1 MGKGFTSNLILHGRM
16 ARGPKKHLKRIR
28 TPKSWMLDKLT
39 GVYAPRPRQGPHK
52 LRECLPLQLVLRNRL
67 KYALSGKECDRILG
81 DKDNEVKID
90 NKVRRDKK
98 YPVGLMDVVQI
109 PKCKDNYR
117 MLYDVKGR
125 FTLTKIKEKEAEY
138 KLCKVKR
145 RVMGQNKIPYLVT
158 HDARTLRYPDPA
170 ITVFDTVK
178 INCNTGA
185 VMDTLKLEIG
195 NNVLVTGGANRGRV
209 GVISNRTRLQG
220 AFDMV
225 AVKDKNGESF
235 NTRIDNCFVVG
246 TGNQSEVTL
255 PKGQG
260 LRLSILETQVVA

>member
-1 MGKGFTSNLILHGRM
+1 M

-67 KYALSGKECDRILG
+67 KLALNGREVDQILG
-81 DKDNEVKID
+81 EKSNNVMVD

-98 YPVGLMDVVQI
+98 YPVGLMDVVSI
-109 PKCKDNYR
+109 PQTGDYFR

-125 FTLTKIKEKEAEY
+125 FTLVKLKKEKERGF

-158 HDARTLRYPDPA
+158 HDARTLRFPHPD
-170 ITVFDTVK
+170 IHIFDTVK
-178 INCNTGA
+178 INLETGQ
-185 VMDTLKLEIG
+185 VMDTIKLEVG
-195 NNVLVTGGANRGRV
+195 QNVLVTGGANRGRV
-209 GVISNRTRLQG
+209 GQIHNRTRLQG
-220 AFDMV
+220 AFDMI
-225 AVKDKNGESF
+225 AVKDKNGHSF
-235 NTRIDNCFVVG
+235 NTRIDNCFVIG
-246 TGNQSEVTL
+246 KGEASEITL
-255 PKGQG
+255 PREKG
-260 LRLSILETQVVA
+260 LKKDVIEEYEEKHMN

>member
-1 MGKGFTSNLILHGRM
+1 M

-39 GVYAPRPRQGPHK
+39 GVYAPRPRTGPHK
-52 LRECLPLQLVLRNRL
+52 TRECLPLQLVLRNRL
-67 KYALSGKECDRILG
+67 KFALSGRECDVILG
-81 DKDNEVKID
+81 DKDNQVKID

-98 YPVGLMDVVQI
+98 FPVGLMDVVSI
-109 PKCKDNYR
+109 PKTKDNYR

-125 FTLTKIKEKEAEY
+125 FSLTKIKDKEAEY

-178 INCNTGA
+178 VNLNTGK
-185 VMDTLKLEIG
+185 VEQVIPLELG

-209 GVISNRTRLQG
+209 GTISNRTRLQG
-220 AFDMV
+220 AFDMI
-225 AVKDKNGESF
+225 AVKDASGHSF
-235 NTRIDNCFVVG
+235 NTRIDNCFVIG
-246 TGNQSEVTL
+246 KGEASLITL
-255 PKGQG
+255 PRDKGLKTTIIEEQEAK
-260 LRLSILETQVVA
+260 LA

>member
-1 MGKGFTSNLILHGRM
+1 MGKVYYESNLKNM

-67 KYALSGKECDRILG
+67 KYALTGKECDRILG

-125 FTLTKIKEKEAEY
+125 FVLTKIKEKEAEY

-178 INCNTGA
+178 INLNTGNVDA
-185 VMDTLKLEIG
+185 VIQLAIG
-195 NNVLVTGGANRGRV
+195 NKVLVTGGANRGRV
-209 GVISNRTRLQG
+209 GTISNRTRPQG
-220 AFDMV
+220 AFDMI
-225 AVKDKNGESF
+225 AVKDANGHAF
-235 NTRIDNCFVVG
+235 NTRIDNCFVIG
-246 TGNQSEVTL
+246 KGEATMITL
-255 PKGQG
+255 PRDKG
-260 LRLSILETQVVA
+260 LKKTILEEQEANL